1 MGEDEFC
8 HRPSSVRSIRILERS
23 ERRPDMPDIKMHE
36 VSEAFAACWAAAI
49 ARQSGWERRVNQDES
64 QRPSEMIDA
73 EFSP

>member
-1 MGEDEFC
+1 
-8 HRPSSVRSIRILERS
+8 
-23 ERRPDMPDIKMHE
+23 MPDIKMHE